1 MRVKGF
7 FPLLIVSLLMPAI
20 LAACGGTGAQPI
32 DSAVEVDAAAAAD
45 AIVAAGYVP
54 SIRASEHVGESVTVK
69 GQVRDYQ
76 YHDGKA
82 GKPTLI
88 LFDEAGVV
96 ERGSSISDME
106 TPETFTM
113 VVMRKDKPNFP
124 PHYGQNWNG
133 KVLCVTGT
141 IEVYFGSP
149 AMIVSDAANVVPDC

>member
-7 FPLLIVSLLMPAI
+7 FPLAIASLLMTIA
-20 LAACGGTGAQPI
+20 LAACGGTGAQPVE
-32 DSAVEVDAAAAAD
+32 SAVDAAAAAD
-45 AIVAAGYVP
+45 AVEAAGYVP

-69 GQVRDYQ
+69 GLVKDYQ
-76 YHDGKA
+76 YHDGKK

-106 TPETFTM
+106 TPETFTL
-113 VVMRKDKPNFP
+113 VVMRKDAPNFP
-124 PHYGQNWNG
+124 PHYGQNWSG

-141 IEVYFGSP
+141 IEVYNGSP
-149 AMIVSDAANVVPDC
+149 AMIVSDASNVVPDC